1 MESPTPSISASP
13 SPIPV
18 IKAATPTP
26 VVAPIVAPIVNSHPM
41 KVPKRPGA
49 MPPFALFSQEMR
61 AKLQADD
68 PEIGFGDLGRKLG
81 EMWHAL
87 KEEEKEDYRKRAR
100 EVADAKMKSWK
111 ETMSSM
117 PPHKQLEMERQ
128 KRAPMKIKKKKTSGY
143 AIFCSEYRRKYA
155 TEQPNMPFADISKQV
170 AEDWR
175 NCSEEARK
183 GYEEKAQRFNT
194 EEEKRWR
201 QKVYAHQ
208 QNQMR
213 MAAQNRQNSGYG
225 GRGGQQGWG
234 GQRQQSGYRPI
245 QPNYGGR
252 GRGGYGPNTNHA
264 QQAQYKQNNS
274 NSSGLVISSVS
285 SLSTSEAVGFGTGLG
300 LPQGISVHKA
310 EPDINLPSSITIS
323 RVEPEI
329 QIVEENISR
338 KAAVIGVQQSRGR
351 GGVISPGRGRG
362 RGGVIMNRGR
372 AMSNMAMRSRGPGRP
387 PMTSGRMMSPR
398 GSMRGIPPVRGRP
411 SLVPNGMG
419 SRGGMM
425 PRGRGMMSTGRGMT
439 MQSSTRG
446 MGMQNIG
453 MQNMGMQNMGMT
465 SPLKRV
471 TPMGGH
477 TSPRTPG
484 IRINE
489 TQEEFYQLNVR
500 YASYEESSHAG
511 AVQHHVHGSCRSES
525 KQCR

>member
-1 MESPTPSISASP
+1 MSGSPAPVSAPKS
-13 SPIPV
+13 S
-18 IKAATPTP
+18 TPTP
-26 VVAPIVAPIVNSHPM
+26 AMAPVSNTQM
-41 KVPKRPGA
+41 RVPKRPGA

-87 KEEEKEDYRKRAR
+87 KEEEKEDYRRRAR

-111 ETMSSM
+111 ETMSTM
-117 PPHKQLEMERQ
+117 PAHKQMEMERQ

-175 NCSEEARK
+175 SCTEETRK

-213 MAAQNRQNSGYG
+213 MAAQNRQNAGYG
-225 GRGGQQGWG
+225 SRGGQGWG
-234 GQRQQSGYRPI
+234 QRGGYRPI
-245 QPNYGGR
+245 QPNYSGR
-252 GRGGYGPNTNHA
+252 GRGGYGSNANHA
-264 QQAQYKQNNS
+264 QQTQYKQNNS

-285 SLSTSEAVGFGTGLG
+285 SLSTTEPNSFGTGLG

-310 EPDINLPSSITIS
+310 EPEINLPSSITIS

-338 KAAVIGVQQSRGR
+338 KAAVMGVQQSRGR

-362 RGGVIMNRGR
+362 GVVMNRGR
-372 AMSNMAMRSRGPGRP
+372 AMNSMSMRSRGPGRP

-398 GSMRGIPPVRGRP
+398 GSMRGMPPVRGRP

-425 PRGRGMMSTGRGMT
+425 PRGRGMMSSGRGMGL
-439 MQSSTRG
+439 QSSGRG
-446 MGMQNIG
+446 
-453 MQNMGMQNMGMT
+453 MGMQNMGMT
-465 SPLKRV
+465 SPLKRMS
-471 TPMGGH
+471 PMGGH
-477 TSPRTPG
+477 TSPRAPG
-484 IRINE
+484 THNP
-489 TQEEFYQLNVR
+489 V
-500 YASYEESSHAG
+500 S
-511 AVQHHVHGSCRSES
+511 
-525 KQCR
+525 